1 MGITETDA
9 ANRQSSFITGPEPKS
24 VGKTDAP
31 RRRAS
36 KQLAY
41 ITIGQD
47 QVRVWF
53 KDGALHF
60 RPKHKRKVEK
70 LSLGAAYDVACGQLQ
85 FFYGK
90 DH

>member
-1 MGITETDA
+1 MGITAADETD
-9 ANRQSSFITGPEPKS
+9 RQAGNLSGPQSKPMGS
-24 VGKTDAP
+24 VDVT
-31 RRRAS
+31 RRRSS
-36 KQLAY
+36 KHLAY
-41 ITIGQD
+41 ITVGKD

-53 KDGALHF
+53 KDGALCF
-60 RPKHKRKVEK
+60 RPKHKRKIEK

>member
-1 MGITETDA
+1 MGITKADA
-9 ANRQSSFITGPEPKS
+9 PDRQPSFITGPEPKP

-53 KDGALHF
+53 KDGTIHF
-60 RPKHKRKVEK
+60 RPKHRRKVEK
-70 LSLGAAYDVACGQLQ
+70 LSLAAAYDVACGQLQ
-85 FFYGK
+85 FFYGT
-90 DH
+90 DN